1 MRLRFLPLMQ
11 MPSGAKR
18 KDPCV
23 VINKT
28 LATSILARRASMY
41 LKAHQ
46 TAAANCEFFFAN

>member
-41 LKAHQ
+41 LTAHSDGRS
-46 TAAANCEFFFAN
+46 